1 MTQIKFHRPQR
12 ANAPVMRSVF
22 DEFFNSFPT
31 FSDTNTSNRLPA
43 VNISESEEAFNIELS
58 APGFAKDEFNVEIE
72 ENTLVITGEKKEEQE
87 HKEKNYTRKEF
98 SYVNFKRSFTLP
110 ENANAEKIEGMYEN
124 GVLFLSIPKLKES
137 QRISKRI
144 ELK

>member
-1 MTQIKFHRPQR
+1 MTLVKFNRPQR

-31 FSDTNTSNRLPA
+31 FAELNTPNRLPA
-43 VNISESEEAFNIELS
+43 VNISESEDAFNIELS
-58 APGFAKDEFNVEIE
+58 APGFAKDEFSVEVE
-72 ENTLVITGEKKEEQE
+72 ENNLVITGEKKEEQE

-110 ENANAEKIEGMYEN
+110 ENADSEKIEGHCEN
-124 GVLFLSIPKLKES
+124 GVLHLNIPKLKDA
-137 QRISKRI
+137 QKLSKKI

>member
-1 MTQIKFHRPQR
+1 MTLVKFNRPQR

-31 FSDTNTSNRLPA
+31 FGELNAPNRLPA
-43 VNISESEEAFNIELS
+43 VNISESEDAFNIELS
-58 APGFAKDEFNVEIE
+58 APGFAKDEFSVEIE
-72 ENTLVITGEKKEEQE
+72 ENNLVITGEKKDEKE

-110 ENANAEKIEGMYEN
+110 ENADAEKIEGRYEN
-124 GVLFLSIPKLKES
+124 GVLHLNIPKLKDA
-137 QRISKRI
+137 QKLSKKI